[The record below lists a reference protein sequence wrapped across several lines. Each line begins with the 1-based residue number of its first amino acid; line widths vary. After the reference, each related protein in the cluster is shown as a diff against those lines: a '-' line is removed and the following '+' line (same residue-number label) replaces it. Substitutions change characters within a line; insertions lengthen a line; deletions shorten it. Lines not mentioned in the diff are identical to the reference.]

1 MIIFKAPLKVIS
13 KAIAKNH
20 LKNTKKKF
28 INTKEGRRY
37 QTGRKDKQ
45 NANSK
50 TVAEYQHNHKE
61 YYKR

>member
-1 MIIFKAPLKVIS
+1 MVIFKTSLKVIS

-37 QTGRKDKQ
+37 QTGEKDKQ

-50 TVAEYQHNHKE
+50 IVAEYQHSHKE